1 MKPAA
6 IILAGGRSSR
16 FGADKL
22 AARLDGIPILEHALR
37 AVAQVADPVVVVV
50 SPDAPSPS
58 VPADI
63 RAEVVPA
70 RDLVANQGPLAGL
83 AGGLAALGSWAA
95 SDGEGSAPDVVL
107 LVAGDMPTL
116 VPGVLGLLAGA
127 LAADPSLGAVSLE
140 TEPPS
145 PLPAAIRASLTG
157 PVATALLADD
167 RRSLRRLLESVPSSI
182 VPSAAWRSIDPEGRT
197 LRDIDTPEDLLAH

>member
-22 AARLDGIPILEHALR
+22 AARLDGIPVLEHALR

-58 VPADI
+58 VPSDL
-63 RAEVVPA
+63 RVEVVPA
-70 RDLVANQGPLAGL
+70 RDLVAHQGPLAGL
-83 AGGLAALGSWAA
+83 VGGLAALGSWAA
-95 SDGEGSAPDVVL
+95 SDGEGAAPDVVL

-116 VPGVLGLLAGA
+116 VPAVLALLVRI
-127 LAADPSLGAVSLE
+127 LDEDPALGAVTLE
-140 TEPPS
+140 TEPPTL
-145 PLPAAIRASLTG
+145 LPSAIRATIAG
-157 PVATALLADD
+157 PVAEGLLADD
-167 RRSLRRLLESVPSSI
+167 RRSLRGLLESVPSST
-182 VPSAAWRSIDPEGRT
+182 VASAVWRAIDPEGRT
-197 LRDIDTPEDLLAH
+197 LRDIDTPGDLSER

>member
-22 AARLDGIPILEHALR
+22 AARLDGIPVLEHALR

-58 VPADI
+58 VPSDL
-63 RAEVVPA
+63 RVEVVPA
-70 RDLVANQGPLAGL
+70 RDLVAHQGPLAGL
-83 AGGLAALGSWAA
+83 VGGLAALASWAD
-95 SDGEGSAPDVVL
+95 SEGEGAAPDVVL

-116 VPGVLGLLAGA
+116 IPGVLDLLARVLG
-127 LAADPSLGAVSLE
+127 ADPSLGAATLE
-140 TEPPS
+140 TDPPTL
-145 PLPAAIRASLTG
+145 LPSAIRASLAG
-157 PVATALLADD
+157 PMAETLLAAD
-167 RRSLRRLLESVPSSI
+167 RRSLRGLLESVPSSV
-182 VPSAAWRSIDPEGRT
+182 VPSAAWRAIDREGLT
-197 LRDIDTPEDLLAH
+197 LRDIDTPEDLSGR